1 MPSHAELFCVSHHF
15 IVFLTTRT
23 TDLATLLLKCSVAL
37 QAERSVCLFLQ
48 DLFLDL
54 DDFMH
59 DIIGVCSLLLWFS
72 KAFGVITQSCLPGNL
87 QHMKNDVQCAVAL
100 VEESMAWLEK

>member
-1 MPSHAELFCVSHHF
+1 MPVCTC
-15 IVFLTTRT
+15 IY
-23 TDLATLLLKCSVAL
+23 
-37 QAERSVCLFLQ
+37 VCLFFQ

-54 DDFMH
+54 DNFMH

>member
-1 MPSHAELFCVSHHF
+1 
-15 IVFLTTRT
+15 
-23 TDLATLLLKCSVAL
+23 
-37 QAERSVCLFLQ
+37 
-48 DLFLDL
+48 
-54 DDFMH
+54 MH